1 MTTVES
7 MKGDKSNSIDIDR
20 LEQIVEKVTE
30 VLDRQEDV
38 KEELKAVVAAGK
50 AVGFDMATV
59 KKVIALRDEE
69 KRIKFSKELDTLRQY
84 SDLLGDGDPTNAV

>member
-7 MKGDKSNSIDIDR
+7 VKGNAIDIDR

-30 VLDRQEDV
+30 VLDRQDDV
-38 KEELKAVVAAGK
+38 KEELKAVIAAGK
-50 AVGFDMATV
+50 AVGFDMAAV

-69 KRIKFSKELDTLRQY
+69 KRVKFQKDLDTLREY
-84 SDLLGDGDPTNAV
+84 SDLLGDGDPTGAV